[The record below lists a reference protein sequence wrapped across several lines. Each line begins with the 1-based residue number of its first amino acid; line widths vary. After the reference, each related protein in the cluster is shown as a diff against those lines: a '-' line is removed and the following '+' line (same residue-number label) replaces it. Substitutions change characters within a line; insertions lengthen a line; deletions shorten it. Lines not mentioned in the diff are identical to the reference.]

1 MSDSRNHNPASWPP
15 PWAGRT
21 LVLVMGAV
29 ATALL
34 VAVVATV
41 VGVLGSVGGTTRA
54 EATAQAS
61 LAARRAAADRQWASA
76 ACTSLLNWRNEI
88 HHDDSSLDL
97 GFGPAA
103 RVRAA
108 IAATTRLLGQL
119 GTLGPPPSPKTPD
132 AQAHAAA
139 LRAEID
145 SRLRDLQIAAGG
157 VAGGN
162 LAAIGTLLNDLGSAG
177 VAGAHEVTEL
187 RHLVSVD
194 LGLSLAETRP
204 CRQLVGIPV

>member
-1 MSDSRNHNPASWPP
+1 MAERASEQSIFLH
-15 PWAGRT
+15 AIGRE
-21 LVLVMGAV
+21 
-29 ATALL
+29 
-34 VAVVATV
+34 
-41 VGVLGSVGGTTRA
+41 SPEER
-54 EATAQAS
+54 
-61 LAARRAAADRQWASA
+61 SA
-76 ACTSLLNWRNEI
+76 YLDDACR
-88 HHDDSSLDL
+88 DQ
-97 GFGPAA
+97 P
-103 RVRAA
+103 
-108 IAATTRLLGQL
+108 
-119 GTLGPPPSPKTPD
+119 
-132 AQAHAAA
+132 A